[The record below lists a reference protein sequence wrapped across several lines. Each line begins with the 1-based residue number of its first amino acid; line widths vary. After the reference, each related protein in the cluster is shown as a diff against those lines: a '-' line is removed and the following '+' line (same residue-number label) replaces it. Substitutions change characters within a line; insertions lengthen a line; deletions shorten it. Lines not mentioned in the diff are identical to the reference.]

1 MVQTCVMVLLVSQGS
16 QPSYLALSTFVL
28 VCCYCGGLE
37 EEDEEGDRNVTIMG
51 QCNAM
56 VLVPEG
62 GSGTNEKGRRGRR
75 RKEKRN
81 RLGGGREHFMMDYDY
96 WLYQC
101 TLRFK
106 PLDSKMCGTPYKES
120 CTEPFSLNLNIK
132 LFEIECIVI
141 N

>member
-16 QPSYLALSTFVL
+16 QPNYLALSAFVL
-28 VCCYCGGLE
+28 VCCCCGGLE

-62 GSGTNEKGRRGRR
+62 GSGTNEKGRRGSR

-81 RLGGGREHFMMDYDY
+81 RLGGG
-96 WLYQC
+96 
-101 TLRFK
+101 
-106 PLDSKMCGTPYKES
+106 GES
-120 CTEPFSLNLNIK
+120 IL
-132 LFEIECIVI
+132 
-141 N
+141 